1 MPNLMPYKLFVYRF
15 QFTAVMRVKDMSETN
30 ILILRGRMTEEL
42 HEIDKI
48 VSEPA
53 PNAHKLPFPSVESVI
68 RDLDDRTNARMVCVR
83 G

>member
-1 MPNLMPYKLFVYRF
+1 
-15 QFTAVMRVKDMSETN
+15 MSDTN

-42 HEIDKI
+42 HENDQI

-53 PNAHKLPFPSVESVI
+53 PKARKLPFPSVESVI
-68 RDLDDRTNARMVCVR
+68 RDLDDRTNACMVSVR